1 MSISEDL
8 RNNHDLSI
16 DEILKQHNTN
26 LKQVMNAPIIGRPR
40 KDGKDKKLLYI
51 YKRSRGYYEISK
63 GIDGKNYYFG
73 VYKCLEDAI
82 IVRDALKSVDWNV
95 DCLDDFLKGL
105 GVERIVKMVG

>member
-40 KDGKDKKLLYI
+40 KEGKIRNYCI
-51 YKRSRGYYEISK
+51 FTNTRGVLMR
-63 GIDGKNYYFG
+63 F
-73 VYKCLEDAI
+73 L
-82 IVRDALKSVDWNV
+82 NV
-95 DCLDDFLKGL
+95 
-105 GVERIVKMVG
+105 

>member
-1 MSISEDL
+1 MSISIDL

-16 DEILKQHNTN
+16 GEILKQHNTN

-40 KDGKDKKLLYI
+40 KECRDKKLLHI
-51 YKRSRGYYEISK
+51 YKQPGGSFEISK
-63 GIDGKNYYFG
+63 CRKGKNYYFG

-95 DCLDDFLKGL
+95 DCLDDFLKVL
-105 GVERIVKMVG
+105 DVERIVKMVG

>member
-26 LKQVMNAPIIGRPR
+26 LKQVMNVP
-40 KDGKDKKLLYI
+40 
-51 YKRSRGYYEISK
+51 
-63 GIDGKNYYFG
+63 
-73 VYKCLEDAI
+73 
-82 IVRDALKSVDWNV
+82 
-95 DCLDDFLKGL
+95 GL

>member
-40 KDGKDKKLLYI
+40 KEGTDKKLLHI
-51 YKRSRGYYEISK
+51 YKHSRGSYEISK
-63 GIDGKNYYFG
+63 SIDGKNYYFG

>member
-16 DEILKQHNTN
+16 GEILKQHNTN
-26 LKQVMNAPIIGRPR
+26 LKQVMNAQIIGRPQKECR
-40 KDGKDKKLLYI
+40 DKKLLHI
-51 YKRSRGYYEISK
+51 YKHSRGSYEISK

-95 DCLDDFLKGL
+95 DCLDDFLKVL
-105 GVERIVKMVG
+105 DVERIVKKVG